1 MTKKKLPKGIRK
13 KGNAYEGRASIRGE
27 MVYAYDKTAYARAY
41 REIYSEIQNL
51 INSK

>member
-1 MTKKKLPKGIRK
+1 MATTSQIKRIHTLKWKAISMR
-13 KGNAYEGRASIRGE
+13 